1 MATDVEA
8 PPSEDE
14 TAEEAEQDEATPEPI
29 EGPDEPEARA
39 PRDDSRGLIEKGER
53 ANRNYLKRL
62 REIFGPDTPL
72 YDCAHCGGLGIT
84 FEPEQESGVP
94 SDVVHPDNLETCPTC
109 NGYGEVIT
117 GSKNP
122 QHVTTICTDCAARGY
137 IVKAT
142 APAVVTPLPPA
153 APAADTPVGGQ
164 WVPGRGFI
172 PYGQTE
178 PLPNTVGLA

>member
-14 TAEEAEQDEATPEPI
+14 TAEETEQDEATPEPI

-39 PRDDSRGLIEKGER
+39 PRDNSQGQIEKAER
-53 ANRNYLKRL
+53 ANRNYQKRL
-62 REIFGPDTPL
+62 RDIFGPETPL
-72 YDCAHCGGLGIT
+72 YDCTACDGLGVT
-84 FEPEQESGVP
+84 FAPSDAGGVP
-94 SDVVHPDNLETCPTC
+94 ADIKMAENLAACEHCNAYGFNETP
-109 NGYGEVIT
+109 
-117 GSKNP
+117 SKNP
-122 QHVTTICTDCAARGY
+122 DHATAVCTRCSGIGY
-137 IVKAT
+137 IVQT
-142 APAVVTPLPPA
+142 TPAPVYEIPQPA